1 MIQLG
6 PVLKRGENARGLA
19 TKAIHEGN
27 SEGIDI
33 IPPIY
38 QTAIF
43 KHPFGAQIRGRELKY
58 SREDNPTVN
67 LLEKRMAA
75 LEGGEDCLAFSS
87 GMAAI
92 STLVMGTLS
101 KGDTILTSKEI
112 YGATL
117 ILFRSLEKFG
127 IKVEAVLNE
136 SVQDHIRRGTKMV
149 FVETITNPV
158 LKVSDIPSLIKTCKE
173 EGAIMVVDNTFA
185 TPVNFRPL
193 EFGAD
198 YVVESATK
206 YLGGHND
213 VIAGILAGSGLDQ
226 IWEWRRNLGGSL
238 DPFAAYLVLRGLK
251 TLKLRVQEHNRR
263 AQEVAEY
270 LEGHRKVKRV
280 HYPGLRSSR
289 YFEVASRF
297 MKGFGGVV
305 AFEVEG
311 GEKAQKLLRSFRLIK
326 TAPSLGGAETL
337 ITHPA
342 SSSHKNISPAERK
355 ELGIEDGLLRISVG
369 LEDIEDIIRDLEQGL
384 DSI

>member
-1 MIQLG
+1 
-6 PVLKRGENARGLA
+6 LKRGENARGLA

-136 SVQDHIRRGTKMV
+136 SVQDHIRKGTKMV

>member
-1 MIQLG
+1 M
-6 PVLKRGENARGLA
+6 KRGENARGLA

>member
-1 MIQLG
+1 MGSDLEKKEQT
-6 PVLKRGENARGLA
+6 RGIA
-19 TKAIHEGN
+19 TRAIHEGN

-75 LEGGEDCLAFSS
+75 LEGGKDCLAFSS

-101 KGDTILTSKEI
+101 MGDKILTSKEI

-136 SVQDHIRRGTKMV
+136 SVVDHVGRDTKLV
-149 FVETITNPV
+149 FVETITNPI
-158 LKVSDIPSLIKTCKE
+158 LKVSDIPSIIEVCKE
-173 EGAIMVVDNTFA
+173 NGATLVVDNTFA
-185 TPVNFRPL
+185 TPVNLRPL
-193 EFGAD
+193 ELGAD

-213 VIAGILAGSGLDQ
+213 VIAGILAGSELDS

-251 TLKLRVQEHNRR
+251 TLKLRVKEHNRK
-263 AQEVAEY
+263 AQEIAEY
-270 LEGHRKVKRV
+270 LEAHSKVKKV
-280 HYPGLRSSR
+280 HYPGLRSSK
-289 YFEVASRF
+289 YFSIASKF
-297 MKGFGGVV
+297 MEGFGGVV
-305 AFEVEG
+305 AFEVED
-311 GEKAQKLLRSFRLIK
+311 GEKAQKLLRSFKLIK

-355 ELGIEDGLLRISVG
+355 ELGIEEGLLRLSVG
-369 LEDIEDIIRDLEQGL
+369 LEDVEDIIGDLEQGL
-384 DSI
+384 ESI

>member
-1 MIQLG
+1 MG
-6 PVLKRGENARGLA
+6 SALKREENTRGLA
-19 TKAIHEGN
+19 TRAIHEGN

-136 SVQDHIRRGTKMV
+136 SVKDHIGRNTKMV
-149 FVETITNPV
+149 FVETITNPT
-158 LKVSDIPSLIKTCKE
+158 LKVSDIPSLIRVCKE
-173 EGAIMVVDNTFA
+173 NGVIMVVDNTFA

-193 EFGAD
+193 ELGAD

-213 VIAGILAGSGLDQ
+213 VIAGILAGSNLDQ

-238 DPFAAYLVLRGLK
+238 DPFAAYLVIRGLK

-263 AQEVAEY
+263 AQEIAEY
-270 LEGHRKVKRV
+270 LEAHRKVKKV

-289 YFEVASRF
+289 YFETASKFLR
-297 MKGFGGVV
+297 GFGGVV
-305 AFEVEG
+305 AFEVDD
-311 GEKAQKLLRSFRLIK
+311 GEKAQRLLRSFKLIK

-355 ELGIEDGLLRISVG
+355 ELGIEDGLLRISIG
-369 LEDIEDIIRDLEQGL
+369 LEDIEDIIKDLEQGL

>member
-1 MIQLG
+1 
-6 PVLKRGENARGLA
+6 LKRGENAKGLA

>member
-1 MIQLG
+1 M
-6 PVLKRGENARGLA
+6 KRENNTRGLA
-19 TKAIHEGN
+19 TRAIHEGN

-67 LLEKRMAA
+67 LLEKRMAG

-101 KGDTILTSKEI
+101 KGDIILTSKEI

-136 SVQDHIRRGTKMV
+136 RVQDHIRRDTKMV
-149 FVETITNPV
+149 FVETITNPI
-158 LKVSDIPSLIKTCKE
+158 LKVSDIPLLIKVSKE
-173 EGAIMVVDNTFA
+173 NGAIMVVDNTFA
-185 TPVNFRPL
+185 TPVNLRPL
-193 EFGAD
+193 ELGAD

-213 VIAGILAGSGLDQ
+213 VIAGILAGSNLDQ

-238 DPFAAYLVLRGLK
+238 DPFAAYLVMRGLK

-270 LEGHRKVKRV
+270 LEAHRKVKRV
-280 HYPGLRSSR
+280 HYPGLKSSK
-289 YFEVASRF
+289 YFETAGKF

-305 AFEVEG
+305 AFEVED
-311 GEKAQKLLRSFRLIK
+311 GEKAQKLLRSFRLIR

-369 LEDIEDIIRDLEQGL
+369 LEDIEDIIKDLEQGL

>member
-1 MIQLG
+1 M
-6 PVLKRGENARGLA
+6 KRGENARGLA

-136 SVQDHIRRGTKMV
+136 SVQDHIRKGTKMV

>member
-1 MIQLG
+1 LG

-67 LLEKRMAA
+67 LLERRMAA

>member
-1 MIQLG
+1 
-6 PVLKRGENARGLA
+6 
-19 TKAIHEGN
+19 
-27 SEGIDI
+27 
-33 IPPIY
+33 
-38 QTAIF
+38 
-43 KHPFGAQIRGRELKY
+43 
-58 SREDNPTVN
+58 
-67 LLEKRMAA
+67 
-75 LEGGEDCLAFSS
+75 
-87 GMAAI
+87 
-92 STLVMGTLS
+92 
-101 KGDTILTSKEI
+101 
-112 YGATL
+112 
-117 ILFRSLEKFG
+117 
-127 IKVEAVLNE
+127 
-136 SVQDHIRRGTKMV
+136 MV

>member
-1 MIQLG
+1 MQ
-6 PVLKRGENARGLA
+6 REENAKGLA

-136 SVQDHIRRGTKMV
+136 SVQDHIRSDTKMV
-149 FVETITNPV
+149 FVETITNPI

-173 EGAIMVVDNTFA
+173 KNVIMVVDNTFA

-263 AQEVAEY
+263 AQEIAEY
-270 LEGHRKVKRV
+270 LESHKKVKKV
-280 HYPGLRSSR
+280 HYPGLRSNK

-297 MKGFGGVV
+297 LKGFGGVV
-305 AFEVEG
+305 AFEVES

-369 LEDIEDIIRDLEQGL
+369 LEDIEDIIRDLERGL
-384 DSI
+384 DCI

>member
-1 MIQLG
+1 M
-6 PVLKRGENARGLA
+6 KRGENAKGLA